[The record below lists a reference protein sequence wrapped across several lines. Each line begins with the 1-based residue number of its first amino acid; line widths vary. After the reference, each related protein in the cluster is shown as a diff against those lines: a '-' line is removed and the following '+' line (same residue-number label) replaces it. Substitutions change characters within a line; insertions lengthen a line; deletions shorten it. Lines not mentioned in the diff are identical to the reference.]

1 MLAERKVLVLNKSWR
16 AIAII
21 TLEKALSKV
30 FSTYDD
36 GTPKAKIIDPSNDF
50 MMFEWHEWSQI
61 MPNDN
66 ELKIRTVSASYRVP
80 EVIQYTKYDKVPCT
94 KAQFNRRSIYRRDNS
109 TCQYCGEKKKSDEL
123 SLDHI
128 IPRCQGGKTNWEN
141 IVGAEIAEHT
151 EPIAILEGV
160 LTIRTSSTAWATQL
174 NLISNDVLASLQAS
188 APGALVEKL
197 SIIGPQGPTWKR
209 GLRTIR
215 GARGPRDTFG

>member
-1 MLAERKVLVLNKSWR
+1 VLVLAERKVLVLNKSWR

-66 ELKIRTVSASYRVP
+66 ELKIRTVSAAYRVP

-109 TCQYCGEKKKSDEL
+109 TCQYCGEKKKNDEL

-128 IPRCQGGKTNWEN
+128 VPRCQGGKTNWEN
-141 IVGAEIAEHT
+141 IVVACVGCNSQKA
-151 EPIAILEGV
+151 G
-160 LTIRTSSTAWATQL
+160 RTPKQAGMKLLRDPKKPLS
-174 NLISNDVLASLQAS
+174 NLYLDDSRVESWVHFLVQEDVA
-188 APGALVEKL
+188 
-197 SIIGPQGPTWKR
+197 
-209 GLRTIR
+209 
-215 GARGPRDTFG
+215 

>member
-1 MLAERKVLVLNKSWR
+1 VLAERKVLVLNKSWR

-61 MPNDN
+61 MPDDD
-66 ELKIRTVSASYRVP
+66 ELKIRTVSASYKVP
-80 EVIQYTKYDKVPCT
+80 EVILYTKYDKVPCT

-109 TCQYCGEKKKSDEL
+109 TCQYCGEKKKNDEL

-128 IPRCQGGKTNWEN
+128 VPRCQGGKTNWEN
-141 IVGAEIAEHT
+141 IVVACVDCNSQKAGRTPKQAGMKLLCEPKKPLSNLHLDESRAESWVHFLVAE
-151 EPIAILEGV
+151 
-160 LTIRTSSTAWATQL
+160 
-174 NLISNDVLASLQAS
+174 DVA
-188 APGALVEKL
+188 
-197 SIIGPQGPTWKR
+197 
-209 GLRTIR
+209 
-215 GARGPRDTFG
+215 